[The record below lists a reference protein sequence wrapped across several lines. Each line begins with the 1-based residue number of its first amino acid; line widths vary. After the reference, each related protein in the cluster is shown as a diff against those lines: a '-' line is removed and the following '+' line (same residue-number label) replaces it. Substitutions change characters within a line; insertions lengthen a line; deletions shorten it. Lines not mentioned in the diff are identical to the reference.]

1 MDGPLNW
8 AKIWGEITW
17 SLENSLEMGIS
28 ICLGFATGL
37 TLVGFSSSVET
48 VVIVISDSASSK
60 FSTSCWSVMGN

>member
-28 ICLGFATGL
+28 ICLGFAGL

-48 VVIVISDSASSK
+48 VVIVISESASSI